1 MSISYVTTDPMTLDQ
16 AIHVLKQIGCNVD
29 RQDECDAVV
38 KDTNGN
44 YFHLTDDI
52 GSYRTLTIDLSS
64 NQMKVAP
71 TKIQDRT
78 TRVMGECYNTNDA
91 TRMAEALGMVSEFG
105 DAYWDIMEACQSSG
119 EDEVAASE

>member
-1 MSISYVTTDPMTLDQ
+1 MSVSYVTTDPMTLDEG
-16 AIHVLKQIGCNVD
+16 IHILKQIGCNVD
-29 RQDECDAVV
+29 RRDACFAGVQDT
-38 KDTNGN
+38 KGN
-44 YFHLTDDI
+44 FVRLADDI
-52 GSYRTLTIDLSS
+52 GSYRTLTIELSS

-78 TRVMGECYNTNDA
+78 TRVMGECYNANDA

-119 EDEVAASE
+119 EDEVA

>member
-1 MSISYVTTDPMTLDQ
+1 MSVFYVTTNPMTLDE
-16 AIHVLKQIGCNVD
+16 ATHLLKEIGCTVD
-29 RQDECDAVV
+29 RRDECYAVV
-38 KDTNGN
+38 N
-44 YFHLTDDI
+44 HLTDDI

-105 DAYWDIMEACQSSG
+105 DAYWVIMEACQSSG